1 MATTE
6 GTMAMGTE
14 QQPKRELYVRRLKF
28 DSLILLFYIGVG
40 SHYIITYF
48 FLITEIYT

>member
-1 MATTE
+1 
-6 GTMAMGTE
+6 MAMGTE

-48 FLITEIYT
+48 FFNYRNLHLKSSES